1 MDRGALKPALVAL
14 IASVLA
20 SSVAA
25 QDTDF
30 WSTPR
35 RGTNSFNAVESR
47 QHLAEARDFGAGF
60 VRLTWAKWKGAGRDF
75 LAGDLDRYDGLEAA
89 DVAVLRRVLDDAA
102 AERVPIVLTPLDLPG
117 ARWRQNNG
125 NQPDDRLWQDK
136 IWWDVAARY
145 WADIA
150 REFRGHPSVVAYNI
164 LNEPVPELRQGLNET
179 TATVAQRDAWCARM
193 RGTARDL
200 DGFYRHVVAAI
211 RAVDPDTPI
220 MLDGGWYAQPSGVRC
235 LTPLDDPHILY
246 AMHMYEPYAYTNWR
260 QNGGALT
267 YPGML
272 EFGDRTEM
280 WDAARIAAHQQPMID
295 WADDNGVPRDRIIL
309 SEFGC
314 DRRVPGCAAWLT
326 DVIAAAEAS
335 RIHWAWYSFREDTW
349 DGMDHELGNGP
360 TPPGFYDETRAHD
373 FPRPANP
380 MSDALRRGLR
390 GPR

>member
-1 MDRGALKPALVAL
+1 MKTGLAGLIVLLLATPVA
-14 IASVLA
+14 S
-20 SSVAA
+20 

-35 RGTNSFNAVESR
+35 RGTNSFNTVETR

-60 VRLTWAKWKGAGRDF
+60 VRLTFAKWKGVGRDF
-75 LAGDLDRYDGLEAA
+75 LAGDLDHYDGLQPA

-117 ARWRQNNG
+117 DRWKQNN
-125 NQPDDRLWQDK
+125 NDQVDDRLWQDK
-136 IWWDVAARY
+136 AWWDAAARY

-150 REFRGHPSVVAYNI
+150 REFKGHPAIVAYNI
-164 LNEPVPELRQGLNET
+164 LNEPVPERRQGLDET
-179 TATVAQRDAWCARM
+179 GATLAQRDAWCARM

-220 MLDGGWYAQPSGVRC
+220 MLDGGWYAQPMGMQCV
-235 LTPLDDPHILY
+235 TPLDDPHILY
-246 AMHMYEPYAYTNWR
+246 AMHMYEPYGWSTFRLNR
-260 QNGGALT
+260 GALT

-272 EFGDRTEM
+272 EYADRPEM
-280 WDAARIAAHQQPMID
+280 WDAARVAAHQQPLID
-295 WADDNGVPRDRIIL
+295 WADRNGVPRDRLIL

-314 DRRVPGCAAWLT
+314 DRRVSGCAAYLT

-335 RIHWAWYSFREDTW
+335 RIHWAYYSFREDAW
-349 DGMDHELGNGP
+349 DGMDYELGDGP
-360 TPPGFYDETRAHD
+360 TPPGFYDEARRRD
-373 FPRPANP
+373 LPRPPNP
-380 MSDALRRGLR
+380 MSDALRRALR
-390 GPR
+390 GPG